1 MLSASLGIAI
11 MMVPL
16 IFGQMI
22 GVTGDGIVAW
32 TVMGSLPILIGM
44 IAQLM
49 KGRSGAA
56 WWLLSLV
63 LMSVFYAISA
73 VSLLTMSEK
82 TLYKG
87 LGGALLLGALPVLI
101 IVVLLPRLPRRSV

>member
-11 MMVPL
+11 MLVPFIIGLMV
-16 IFGQMI
+16 GA
-22 GVTGDGIVAW
+22 TGDGIVAW
-32 TVMGSLPILIGM
+32 TVMGSLPILIGL
-44 IAQLM
+44 IAQRM

-63 LMSVFYAISA
+63 LMSIFYAITA
-73 VSLLTMSEK
+73 VSLLTLSEK

-87 LGGALLLGALPVLI
+87 LTGALLLGALPTLI
-101 IVVLLPRLPRRSV
+101 FVILLPRPPRRNV